1 MTIKA
6 VVFDER
12 VTAEAMA
19 LLCVESE
26 AIAPLTMFKALRTQM
41 DELGI
46 EVNHRIRSLS
56 ELPKVVAAHES

>member
-19 LLCVESE
+19 LPCVESE